1 MSLEAR
7 PHAVI
12 TGFTS
17 GIGYEVTRSLLA
29 QGWRVTAIAR
39 DEQKAK
45 RCAEVLRVETG
56 SVHLRHYCADL
67 SLVKNTLSLA
77 QKLLTQEPAIDL
89 LINNAGGLFHKRSI
103 TSEGLE
109 LGFALNHM
117 AAFTLT
123 TQLAGHLTPTARILT
138 ISSMMHRGG
147 SINLTDLHMNNRP
160 YKAWTQYSNTKLMNI
175 LFTLALRSRL
185 HDGQSAVA
193 AHPGF
198 VATNFGQAHNPLWLR
213 LLLKVMMWT
222 AITPQQ
228 AAAGVMHAATDP
240 AGHLYYNTGIA
251 AQPAPQAMDSDMAE
265 KLWQASTTVLDK
277 LA

>member
-7 PHAVI
+7 PHTVI

-56 SVHLRHYCADL
+56 SVYLRHYCADL
-67 SLVKNTLSLA
+67 SLVKNTLDLA
-77 QKLLTQEPAIDL
+77 QKLLEQEPTIDL

-138 ISSMMHRGG
+138 VSSMMHRGG
-147 SINLTDLHMNNRP
+147 SINLTDLHMTHRP

-185 HDGQSAVA
+185 HNGQSAVA

-228 AAAGVMHAATDP
+228 AAVGVMHAATDP

>member
-1 MSLEAR
+1 MSLEPK

-39 DEQKAK
+39 DERKAK

-67 SLVKNTLSLA
+67 SLVRETLSLA
-77 QKLLTQEPAIDL
+77 HKLLSQEPAIDL
-89 LINNAGGLFHKRSI
+89 LINNAGGMFHKRSL
-103 TSEGLE
+103 TREGLE

-123 TQLAGHLTPTARILT
+123 TQLSTHLTPTARVLT
-138 ISSMMHRGG
+138 VSSMMHRGG
-147 SINLTDLHMNNRP
+147 AIDLADLHMTHRP
-160 YKAWTQYSNTKLMNI
+160 YKAWAQYSNTKLMNI

-213 LLLKVMMWT
+213 LLLKIMMWT
-222 AITPQQ
+222 AITPKQ
-228 AAAGVMHAATDP
+228 AAVGLMHAATDP

-265 KLWQASTTVLDK
+265 KLWQASATMLETLT
-277 LA
+277 

>member
-1 MSLEAR
+1 MSLEVR

-56 SVHLRHYCADL
+56 SVHLRHYCTDL

-103 TSEGLE
+103 TTEGLE

-147 SINLTDLHMNNRP
+147 SINLTDLQMNNRP

-185 HDGQSAVA
+185 HDRQSAVA

-222 AITPQQ
+222 AITPKQ
-228 AAAGVMHAATDP
+228 AAAGVMHAAADP